1 MKKALIISTVSRQF
15 TLFERGN
22 IEVLKELGYEIYGAA
37 NYNDAASGLD
47 ELGIRQYHIDIQRY
61 PFKLNN
67 FKAYK
72 QLVKLMKEEKFDL
85 VHCHAPMGGVIGRVA
100 AKSVG
105 IKNVLYTAHGFH
117 FFKGAPK
124 INWMIYYPIEKFLS
138 KYTNTLI
145 TINNED
151 YNLAMNNKFKAK
163 NIELVNGIG
172 LNLEKFMPVSEEEK
186 YRIRKEYGYNKEDKI
201 LIYVGELSDRK
212 NQKVI
217 ITAVNLLKNEVRN
230 IKLLL
235 LGKGQLKGEYEKLIE
250 ELEVQGQVKLL
261 GFRTD
266 ISQLLRISDIYVCSS
281 KQEGLPVNI
290 MEAMAVGL
298 PVVCSKIRGNVDLI
312 EDNKGGYLIDYH
324 DAEKF
329 KDYIKLLLDN
339 KGICDNMKKNN
350 IKNIRGFE
358 ISMVKKEMKKIYQSI
373 DKQEVMQ
380 L

>member
-1 MKKALIISTVSRQF
+1 MKKALIVSTVSRQF

-22 IEVLKELGYEIYGAA
+22 IEVLKELGYEIHGAA
-37 NYNDAASGLD
+37 NYEDATPALE
-47 ELGIRQYHIDIQRY
+47 ELGIKQHHIDIQRN
-61 PFKLNN
+61 PFKLANL
-67 FKAYK
+67 KAYK

-85 VHCHAPMGGVIGRVA
+85 VHCHAPMGGVIGRLA

-124 INWMIYYPIEKFLS
+124 VNWLVYYPIEKFLS
-138 KYTNTLI
+138 RYTNTLI
-145 TINNED
+145 TINQED
-151 YNLAMNNKFKAK
+151 YSAAISNKFRAK

-172 LNLEKFMPVSEEEK
+172 VNLEKFSPVNEEEK
-186 YRIRKEYGYNKEDKI
+186 YRLREEYGYDKEDKI

-217 ITAVNLLKNEVRN
+217 IEAVSLLKKEVRN

-235 LGKGQLKGEYEKLIE
+235 VGRGQLKEEYEKLIE
-250 ELEVQGQVKLL
+250 ELGVQEQVELL

-266 ISQLLRISDIYVCSS
+266 VNQLLRISDIYVCSS

-290 MEAMAVGL
+290 MEAMSIGL

-312 EDNKGGYLIDYH
+312 EDSKGGYLIDCNNT
-324 DAEKF
+324 EVF
-329 KDYIKLLLDN
+329 SQYIKSLLNSSESCKKMTDIN
-339 KGICDNMKKNN
+339 KERVKN
-350 IKNIRGFE
+350 FE
-358 ISMVKKEMKKIYQSI
+358 ISMVKKEMKKIYQNL
-373 DKQEVMQ
+373 DK
-380 L
+380 